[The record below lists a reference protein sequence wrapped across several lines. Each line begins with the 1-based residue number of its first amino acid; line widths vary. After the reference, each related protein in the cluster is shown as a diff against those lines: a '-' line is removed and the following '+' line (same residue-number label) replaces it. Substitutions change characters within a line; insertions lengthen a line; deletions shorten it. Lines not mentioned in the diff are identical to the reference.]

1 MSVCARSSSAD
12 VSSCVLSPSTT
23 RSQSLQPRR
32 VLSTP
37 ITGVAG
43 AGRIAPFCKRSRS
56 RSQKDPRTLDK
67 PFCQRVIKQLR
78 SLLDEL
84 GCEIPMNPKKFLTD
98 PTSKEFV
105 QICQFLYSRI
115 DAIGA
120 AKWGKKNGEDVADLA
135 KELQYPIPLAKSALK
150 AVGTPSTWPQ
160 LVGLLDWLS
169 NLLIFAQG
177 NQFRSREVIENFNGT
192 ISIYSPF
199 MEGAD
204 EYVDKRVQERT
215 RVLGEELEQDEERLE
230 ALRNQTEKWWKK
242 KCQPLNM
249 KMSLPEMEEKLEDLK
264 QEIPKLQ
271 MYCERQRQ
279 YLKHQRDAETKLNST
294 IALLKVQ
301 DERKQRDRD
310 ARYQQIAQQPF
321 TVEEENEM
329 LKRFDEMDD
338 RIKTLRAQ
346 ETRRRNSVQK
356 LEGAVIAVN
365 KEQAQLKI
373 EKIMSK
379 ETVLDYTTYATR

>member
-1 MSVCARSSSAD
+1 
-12 VSSCVLSPSTT
+12 
-23 RSQSLQPRR
+23 
-32 VLSTP
+32 
-37 ITGVAG
+37 
-43 AGRIAPFCKRSRS
+43 
-56 RSQKDPRTLDK
+56 
-67 PFCQRVIKQLR
+67 
-78 SLLDEL
+78 
-84 GCEIPMNPKKFLTD
+84 
-98 PTSKEFV
+98 
-105 QICQFLYSRI
+105 
-115 DAIGA
+115 
-120 AKWGKKNGEDVADLA
+120 
-135 KELQYPIPLAKSALK
+135 
-150 AVGTPSTWPQ
+150 
-160 LVGLLDWLS
+160 
-169 NLLIFAQG
+169 
-177 NQFRSREVIENFNGT
+177 
-192 ISIYSPF
+192 